1 MSRTLIGIVTYGN
14 LPFTKLTIEEIEK
27 TTTKPYDFLI
37 IVGKP
42 GDTQTIEYLKSKDI
56 PHIIHNANYGFPYS
70 LNDLYEHAFAIS
82 DYDNLIIV
90 GNDVIAYPTTID
102 SMIEVADTTD
112 YVWISAVQYDVR
124 NLVKDFPDAAQYFS
138 GSEDYIFNKFDTRPW
153 DIFQG
158 WKEDKYT
165 AAPGLS
171 DIHNLAL
178 YKKAVFDTIGYV
190 DVNFYPAYYSDNDYA
205 RRGVNSHLIN
215 VSCTLNNAYY
225 FHFWSRTIKQE
236 SGGSN
241 SKFFQENQKFYKK
254 KWHGDFGKEQW
265 TIPFNGKD
273 HKFLKDVFLP
283 GSLKIESRADE
294 DKIINYW
301 ANKK

>member
-27 TTTKPYDFLI
+27 TTTKPYEFLI

-42 GDTQTIEYLKSKDI
+42 GDNDTIEYLKAKNI
-56 PHIIHNANYGFPYS
+56 PHLIHNVNYGFPYS
-70 LNDLYEHAFAIS
+70 LNDLYEKAFANS
-82 DYDNLIIV
+82 EYDNLIIV
-90 GNDVIAYPTTID
+90 GNDVIVYPTSID
-102 SMIEVADTTD
+102 SMIELADTSE
-112 YVWISAVQYDVR
+112 YVWISALQYDVKS
-124 NLVKDFPDAAQYFS
+124 LTKDFPETREFFS
-138 GSEDYIFNKFDTRPW
+138 PGEDYIFSKFETRPW
-153 DIFQG
+153 DVFQG
-158 WKEDKYT
+158 WKEDKHV
-165 AAPGLS
+165 ASPGLS

-178 YKKAVFDTIGYV
+178 YKKEVFDTIGYV

-215 VSCTLNNAYY
+215 VSCTLINAYY

-241 SKFFQENQKFYKK
+241 SKFFDENRKFYKS
-254 KWHGDFGKEQW
+254 KWNGDFAQEQW
-265 TIPFNGKD
+265 ILPFNGKD
-273 HKFLKDVFLP
+273 HQLIKGVMLP
-283 GSLKIESRADE
+283 GSLKISSRENE

-301 ANKK
+301 ANK